1 MAAEV
6 VQRRQ
11 VATSRRTLICGSLAL
26 DTIMV
31 FPDQFARHI
40 LPEQTRVLSVS
51 FQIGEM
57 RREWGGCA
65 GNIAYNLKALGGE
78 PVVMATVGDD
88 GGAYIERMRALGIG
102 TEGVGIVAG
111 SYTAQAYI
119 ITDLDD
125 NQITAF
131 HPGAMNES
139 HRNRIGDV
147 DGIALGIVA
156 PDGREGMR
164 EHARDFAV
172 AGIPFVF
179 DPGQGL
185 PLFSG
190 PELLGMIE
198 SANYVAVNDYEA
210 QLLSERTGL
219 ALEAIAKRVQAL
231 IVTLGADGSRIY
243 TGGAV
248 LEIPAI
254 KPAALVD
261 PTGCGDAY
269 RAGLLFGIAQ
279 GWEWE
284 RTGRLASLLGS
295 IKIASRGGQ
304 NHSVDRDAIA
314 ARYHERFGCALF

>member
-1 MAAEV
+1 MSAP
-6 VQRRQ
+6 
-11 VATSRRTLICGSLAL
+11 RTLICGSLAV

-31 FPDQFARHI
+31 FPDRFARHI
-40 LPEQTRVLSVS
+40 LPGETHVLSVS
-51 FQIGEM
+51 FQIREM

-88 GGAYIERMRALGIG
+88 GVGYLERLASQEVAS
-102 TEGVGIVAG
+102 EGVRIVPG
-111 SYTAQAYI
+111 SFTAQAFI

-131 HPGAMNES
+131 HPGAMNEA
-139 HRNRIGDV
+139 HRNLVGDV
-147 DGIALGIVA
+147 SDIALGIVA

-164 EHARDFAV
+164 SHVRQFA
-172 AGIPFVF
+172 AASIPFIF

-190 PELLGMIE
+190 AELIE
-198 SANYVAVNDYEA
+198 MVECADYVAVNDYEA
-210 QLLSERTGL
+210 RLIAERTGL
-219 ALEAIAKRVQAL
+219 PVEEIAARVDAL
-231 IVTLGADGSRIY
+231 IVTRGAEGSRIY
-243 TGGAV
+243 TDGSI
-248 LEIPAI
+248 LEIPAVR
-254 KPAALVD
+254 PAALID

-269 RAGLLFGIAQ
+269 RAGLLYGIGQ
-279 GWEWE
+279 RWDWE

-304 NHSVDRDAIA
+304 NHAIGRDAVA
-314 ARYHERFGCALF
+314 SMYEEHFGSSLF